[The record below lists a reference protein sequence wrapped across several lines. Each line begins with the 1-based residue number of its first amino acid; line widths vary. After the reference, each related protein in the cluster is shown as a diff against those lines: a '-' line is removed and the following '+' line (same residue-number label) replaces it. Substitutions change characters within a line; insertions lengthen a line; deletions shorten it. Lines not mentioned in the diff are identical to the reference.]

1 MIGMKL
7 YHSYSGLSGV
17 VDAIEVHPDG
27 RALCR
32 VNDHW
37 FFADEC
43 RAIDG

>member
-1 MIGMKL
+1 MIGKTL
-7 YHSYSGLSGV
+7 HHPLSGITGI
-17 VDAIEVHPDG
+17 VDAQTEHPDG

-43 RAIDG
+43 IDA